1 VQQAKLVRQLKP
13 VYPQDLKVQGMAA
26 TVKIKAIISKT
37 GDLLNPKVVNTVEPA
52 LAQAALDAVK
62 QWQYSPTLLNGQ
74 PIEVL
79 TTIDVVFE
87 LDQ

>member
-1 VQQAKLVRQLKP
+1 
-13 VYPQDLKVQGMAA
+13 MAA